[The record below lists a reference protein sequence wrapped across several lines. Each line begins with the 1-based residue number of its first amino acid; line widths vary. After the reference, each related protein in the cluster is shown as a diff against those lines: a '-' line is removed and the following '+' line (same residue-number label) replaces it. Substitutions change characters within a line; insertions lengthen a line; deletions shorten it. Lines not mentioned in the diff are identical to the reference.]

1 MNNPRLTRWM
11 AGMFGLCLP
20 LLFAGCQQIADDVTS
35 DSSSAA
41 TQTSSVAVTTRA
53 GASDQ
58 ILYPVTIY
66 AFDETGKQVAAQRVL
81 SASDEIQLSLGVGD
95 YKVVALSGYSKGY
108 TLSEEP
114 TLTDVIRIA
123 DSGIAQTPLMMGKA
137 DLSITKTGKK
147 LNLEITMSYMVTSVS
162 ICLKDVPETVQ
173 GVTLS
178 LSSFYTGLTLDG
190 TYADGGKTVEFE
202 CEQDDNNEWNADA
215 LYLFPSDK
223 SETLYSIILE
233 YADKTETYA
242 YTYSSPLT
250 ASQPFNFIGSY
261 AGNVYIGGSL
271 LAAGWQD
278 TKTVSFTFGGTDDD
292 STVGDGPATNPSNPS
307 DTTNSDVVNAG
318 GYPQLGHV
326 WNAGLVM
333 DVDKISD
340 TEADVLLMTLD
351 EWTTTSGNAA
361 DYVAV
366 YQNSTGMAWRLMT
379 DTEAKSVKANMTESV
394 LATISSQIAAQNRTY
409 DDLSS
414 ASGVRYLCSKSGVI
428 YTFRFETSGSVT
440 KAGSTKEYLMRLVRT
455 VHYMK

>member
-1 MNNPRLTRWM
+1 M

-278 TKTVSFTFGGTDDD
+278 T
-292 STVGDGPATNPSNPS
+292 
-307 DTTNSDVVNAG
+307 TNSDVVNAG